1 MSILTHRIWKN
12 KGYRMPTI
20 LGWGIT
26 LFSVNIFWIFFRAI
40 NLNNAIK
47 VLKAMFIINTNS
59 FLISLKYKNALNNSM
74 GNKLILL
81 LLVIAILISIFSIN
95 SSQKKDIFKTTK
107 FRFLECLLFL
117 FSSIMLVNRLASFL
131 YFNF

>member
-1 MSILTHRIWKN
+1 
-12 KGYRMPTI
+12 MPTI